1 MPWVDF
7 PAPSAASPIDPWA
20 PSEWPTHPQGSVLPA
35 LTPPDP
41 RRKSRLVA
49 VIVGVIL
56 GLIALLSIGGWAVGR
71 LGTKAS
77 SLATDQHRQPP
88 VLVDVQP
95 GGTVIDPVGAAQ
107 VLSQYWSV
115 HERALVDRDLASLG
129 RLSAG
134 PAREWE
140 QPNVKCRCLAVQTP
154 RPLLNAAYFVT
165 RQTRYPATFVT
176 EAQTS
181 AGGQY
186 WAKLLVFT
194 KVRAGA
200 PWLVTQD
207 SGFGPAPGVAPQ
219 LGAPLP
225 DSAGFDQPVTT
236 SQHRRAQTLA
246 ADLAAV
252 WQHAKDSGTVPSRTA
267 FELTGQTGRRLFEL
281 TTHQQDT
288 VQSNGLLGHYRFYAS
303 PSDQLVE
310 VTDTN
315 GADLACQAVRETVV
329 HRPTAGHR
337 IRQDLQR
344 QNWGPDL
351 RPGLYRQVTD
361 QVVWGTCFIIPPNT
375 ATPIRVLNQDIGGGP
390 TTGIR

>member
-1 MPWVDF
+1 M
-7 PAPSAASPIDPWA
+7 
-20 PSEWPTHPQGSVLPA
+20 G
-35 LTPPDP
+35 
-41 RRKSRLVA
+41 A
-49 VIVGVIL
+49 VL
-56 GLIALLSIGGWAVGR
+56 GLFALVTIGAWAVAR

-115 HERALVDRDLASLG
+115 HERALVDRDLTTLG

-140 QPNVKCRCLAVQTP
+140 QPNVTCRCLAVRTP
-154 RPLLNAAYFVT
+154 RPLLNAAYFVN
-165 RQTRYPATFVT
+165 RQTSYPGTFVT

-181 AGGQY
+181 AGGHY
-186 WAKLLVFT
+186 WAELLVFT

-207 SGFGPAPGVAPQ
+207 SGFGPAPGIAPQ
-219 LGAPLP
+219 LGAPIP
-225 DSAGFDQPVTT
+225 DSAGFDQPVTA

-246 ADLAAV
+246 ANLAAV
-252 WQHAKDSGTVPSRTA
+252 WWGAKDTGTVPNGTG
-267 FELTGQTGRRLFEL
+267 FDLTGQTGGRLSEL
-281 TTHQQDT
+281 TTHRQDT
-288 VQSNGLLGHYRFYAS
+288 VQRNGLLGHYRFYAY

-315 GADLACQAVRETVV
+315 GADLACQTVRETVV
-329 HRPTAGHR
+329 HRPTAGQR
-337 IRQDLQR
+337 IRQDLRR

-361 QVVWGTCFIIPPNT
+361 QVVWGTCFVISPNT
-375 ATPIRVLNQDIGGGP
+375 ATPIVVLNQDIGGGS